1 MAMLRFLLQRL
12 ITVFIPTL
20 LGISILVFGAM
31 RLIPGNFVDILIGLG
46 PDVSEEQR
54 TSIAASYGLDRPLP
68 LQYLSWLGNTLQ
80 GNMGNSLRSGE
91 PVASAIL
98 DRLPV
103 TLELAILATLLS
115 LLIAVPLGV
124 LAAIYRGGPIDAIAR
139 GIGLIGLSVPNFLIA
154 TMLVLFVSTKWQIV
168 PTTGFVPISDGLIAN
183 LKSILFPTISL
194 GLLLIAS
201 VLRMTRSAVLEE
213 LSKEYLTVAR
223 AKGLGERAVILGHV
237 LRNALVP
244 VITVVGIQT
253 GYLLGG
259 TVIIEQIFALPGI
272 GRLALDAVSQRDYP
286 VVQGTTLFIAA
297 SFVFVNM
304 LTDVVYGLVDPRI
317 RLGEES

>member
-1 MAMLRFLLQRL
+1 MLRFLAQRL
-12 ITVFIPTL
+12 ITVFLPTL
-20 LGISILVFGAM
+20 FGISILVFGAM
-31 RLIPGNFVDILIGLG
+31 RLIPGNFVDVLIGLG

-54 TSIAASYGLDRPLP
+54 ASIAASYGLDRPLP
-68 LQYLSWLGNTLQ
+68 LQYLSWLGNTLR
-80 GNMGNSLRSGE
+80 GNMGNSLRSGD
-91 PVASAIL
+91 PVAEAIL

-103 TLELAILATLLS
+103 TLELALLATVLS

-124 LAAIYRGGPIDAIAR
+124 LAAIYRGGPIDAVAR
-139 GIGLIGLSVPNFLIA
+139 GIGLIGLSVPNFLLA

-168 PTTGFVPISDGLIAN
+168 PTTGFVPISDGLIDN
-183 LKSILFPTISL
+183 LKSILLPTISL
-194 GLLLIAS
+194 ALLLIAS

-213 LSKEYLTVAR
+213 LTRDYLTVAR
-223 AKGLGERAVILGHV
+223 AKGLGERSVILGHT

-272 GRLALDAVSQRDYP
+272 GRLALDSVSQRDYP
-286 VVQGTTLFIAA
+286 MVQGTTMFIAA
-297 SFVFVNM
+297 SFVIVNM

-317 RLGEES
+317 RLGDEQ

>member
-1 MAMLRFLLQRL
+1 MLKFLLQRA

-31 RLIPGNFVDILIGLG
+31 RMIPGNFVDVLIGLG
-46 PDVSEEQR
+46 PDVSEDQR
-54 TSIAASYGLDRPLP
+54 ASIAASYGLDRPLP
-68 LQYLSWLGNTLQ
+68 LQYLSWLGNTLR
-80 GNMGNSLRSGE
+80 GNMGNSLRSGD
-91 PVASAIL
+91 PVAGAIL

-103 TLELAILATLLS
+103 TLELALLATLLS

-124 LAAIYRGGPIDAIAR
+124 LAAIYRGGPIDVLAR
-139 GIGLIGLSVPNFLIA
+139 GIGLIGLSIPNFLLA
-154 TMLVLFVSTKWQIV
+154 TLLILFVSTKWQIV
-168 PTTGFVPISDGLIAN
+168 PTTGFVPISDGLVDN
-183 LKSILFPTISL
+183 LKSILLPTISL

-213 LSKEYLTVAR
+213 LGKDYLTVAR
-223 AKGLGERAVILGHV
+223 SKGLGEKAVILGHT

-272 GRLALDAVSQRDYP
+272 GRLALDSVSQRDYP
-286 VVQGTTLFIAA
+286 MVQGTTMFIAA
-297 SFVFVNM
+297 SFVVVNM
-304 LTDVVYGLVDPRI
+304 LTDVIYGLIDPRI
-317 RLGEES
+317 RLGEEG